1 MGELAGELMALVAD
15 GFLRTL
21 RVARAKRRLAAGRP
35 VRIPCS
41 ARADGPDRADT
52 QPDTQPDT
60 RPDDGADD
68 RADDR
73 AEGRPG
79 YVAGKLRI
87 TPGAPTAAFTSRDR
101 ERLELA
107 VGGTF
112 EAPEPDAWHDQDWAA
127 TAYRAPGA
135 DHPVYLQ
142 VDSRYLPLLHASLLA
157 PAVARTV

>member
-41 ARADGPDRADT
+41 ARAEGPDR
-52 QPDTQPDT
+52 PD
-60 RPDDGADD
+60 
-68 RADDR
+68 
-73 AEGRPG
+73 RPG
-79 YVAGKLRI
+79 YVAGRLRLA
-87 TPGAPTAAFTSRDR
+87 PGAPAATFTARDR
-101 ERLELA
+101 DRLELA

-142 VDSRYLPLLHASLLA
+142 VDSRYLPLLHAALLA
-157 PAVARTV
+157 PAAARTV

>member
-21 RVARAKRRLAAGRP
+21 GVARARRRLAAGRP

-41 ARADGPDRADT
+41 ARADGPAGPGDRSDRAGNGTGD
-52 QPDTQPDT
+52 PGDE
-60 RPDDGADD
+60 RPD
-68 RADDR
+68 
-73 AEGRPG
+73 

-87 TPGAPTAAFTSRDR
+87 TPGAPAATFTARDR
-101 ERLELA
+101 DPLELA

>member
-21 RVARAKRRLAAGRP
+21 RVARARRRLAAGRP

-41 ARADGPDRADT
+41 ARAD
-52 QPDTQPDT
+52 
-60 RPDDGADD
+60 
-68 RADDR
+68 
-73 AEGRPG
+73 ERPG
-79 YVAGKLRI
+79 YVAGKLRL
-87 TPGAPTAAFTSRDR
+87 TPGAPTATFTARDR
-101 ERLELA
+101 DRLELA

-142 VDSRYLPLLHASLLA
+142 VDSRYLPLLHASLLD

>member
-15 GFLRTL
+15 GVLRTL
-21 RVARAKRRLAAGRP
+21 RVARTERRLAAGRP

-41 ARADGPDRADT
+41 ARTGGPARPGDSTGARTGDG
-52 QPDTQPDT
+52 
-60 RPDDGADD
+60 DG
-68 RADDR
+68 
-73 AEGRPG
+73 GRPG

-87 TPGAPTAAFTSRDR
+87 TPGAPTATFTAPDR
-101 ERLELA
+101 VRLELA

-127 TAYRAPGA
+127 TAYLAPGA
-135 DHPVYLQ
+135 AHPVYLQ

-157 PAVARTV
+157 PAVVRTV

>member
-21 RVARAKRRLAAGRP
+21 RVARAERRLAAGQP

-41 ARADGPDRADT
+41 ARSSHGPAGPGGTTGARTGDGT
-52 QPDTQPDT
+52 
-60 RPDDGADD
+60 G
-68 RADDR
+68 
-73 AEGRPG
+73 ERPG
-79 YVAGKLRI
+79 YVAGKLLVA
-87 TPGAPTAAFTSRDR
+87 PGTPTAAFTAPGRD
-101 ERLELA
+101 RLELA

>member
-21 RVARAKRRLAAGRP
+21 RVARAERRLAAGRP

-41 ARADGPDRADT
+41 ARTSHGPAGPGDSARTGDST
-52 QPDTQPDT
+52 
-60 RPDDGADD
+60 G
-68 RADDR
+68 
-73 AEGRPG
+73 GRPG
-79 YVAGKLRI
+79 YVAGKLLI
-87 TPGAPTAAFTSRDR
+87 APGAPTAAFTAPDRD
-101 ERLELA
+101 RLELA

>member
-1 MGELAGELMALVAD
+1 MGELVGELMALFAD

-21 RVARAKRRLAAGRP
+21 GVARTERRLAAGRP

-41 ARADGPDRADT
+41 ARADGPGGRAGE
-52 QPDTQPDT
+52 
-60 RPDDGADD
+60 RPD
-68 RADDR
+68 
-73 AEGRPG
+73 

-87 TPGAPTAAFTSRDR
+87 TPGAPLVVFTARDR
-101 ERLELA
+101 DPLELA

-112 EAPEPDAWHDQDWAA
+112 EAPEPDVWHDQDWAA

-135 DHPVYLQ
+135 DHPVFLQ

-157 PAVARTV
+157 PAVARAV

>member
-1 MGELAGELMALVAD
+1 MGELVGELMALFAD

-21 RVARAKRRLAAGRP
+21 RVARTRRRLAAGRP

-41 ARADGPDRADT
+41 ARSAGPDRSGEQSGGHAD
-52 QPDTQPDT
+52 
-60 RPDDGADD
+60 
-68 RADDR
+68 
-73 AEGRPG
+73 GRPG
-79 YVAGKLRI
+79 YVTGHLRL
-87 TPGAPTAAFTSRDR
+87 TPGATAVAFTARGHEPLD
-101 ERLELA
+101 LA

-135 DHPVYLQ
+135 GHPVYLQ

-157 PAVARTV
+157 PAAARTV

>member
-1 MGELAGELMALVAD
+1 MGELVGELMALVAD
-15 GFLRTL
+15 GLLRTL
-21 RVARAKRRLAAGRP
+21 GVARAERRLAAGRP

-41 ARADGPDRADT
+41 ARTEGPV
-52 QPDTQPDT
+52 
-60 RPDDGADD
+60 RPVAGDSTDSGAL
-68 RADDR
+68 AHGGNGTG
-73 AEGRPG
+73 GRPG

-87 TPGAPTAAFTSRDR
+87 TPGAPTAAFTAPDRD
-101 ERLELA
+101 RLELA

-127 TAYRAPGA
+127 TAYREPGA